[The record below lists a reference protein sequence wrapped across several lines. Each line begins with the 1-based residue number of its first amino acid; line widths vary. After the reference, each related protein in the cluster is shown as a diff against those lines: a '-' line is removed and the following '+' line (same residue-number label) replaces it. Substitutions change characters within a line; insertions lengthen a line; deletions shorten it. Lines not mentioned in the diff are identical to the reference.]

1 MIDGSLSVLDNVLSL
16 YPDGYFDALKGSY
29 YRDIAFYLTG
39 PLTPHNADSN
49 ISNAGAFATES
60 DGVMQLAF
68 DLYDDL
74 APDTVIHELT
84 HSADYRFLGE
94 GIWDEEAWN
103 SMNPEG
109 FSYYEAYID
118 ENGESYET
126 AGSPDHTAMDG
137 WPADEVYF
145 IDPYSKTYAMEDRAR
160 LMENLLAGSS
170 PYKYCFSGEHVRE
183 KLGFYFRFL
192 RKTLGDEGWPSLTSW
207 EEALESASPAD

>member
-1 MIDGSLSVLDNVLSL
+1 
-16 YPDGYFDALKGSY
+16 
-29 YRDIAFYLTG
+29 
-39 PLTPHNADSN
+39 
-49 ISNAGAFATES
+49 
-60 DGVMQLAF
+60 MQLAF

-160 LMENLLAGSS
+160 LMENLSLRGKKHWRAPLPQIRREWIGPPSCAAVAQDGGPLCPPMYYPIFSIAWDTESTIWSDASLRGSGAVGKVNPTS
-170 PYKYCFSGEHVRE
+170 AASMSGR
-183 KLGFYFRFL
+183 
-192 RKTLGDEGWPSLTSW
+192 SL
-207 EEALESASPAD
+207 